1 MIYKSSMVDLFG
13 KHSDDAIYEYIKVGR
28 KFWSYTDRWHLLTI
42 TYKRSGCIFYTEDDS
57 SEERYFGIGSIMFLM
72 LVPETIYLSELPYK
86 IDIKSNSFDDYDGSI
101 SINIIE

>member
-1 MIYKSSMVDLFG
+1 MIFASTMIDLFG
-13 KHSDDAIYEYIKVGR
+13 KNQDDRIYEYIKVGR
-28 KFWSYTDRWHLLTI
+28 KFWHFTDSWHLLTI

-72 LVPETIYLSELPYK
+72 MVPETIYLSELSYK
-86 IDIKSNSFDDYDGSI
+86 IDIKNNTFDDYNGTI